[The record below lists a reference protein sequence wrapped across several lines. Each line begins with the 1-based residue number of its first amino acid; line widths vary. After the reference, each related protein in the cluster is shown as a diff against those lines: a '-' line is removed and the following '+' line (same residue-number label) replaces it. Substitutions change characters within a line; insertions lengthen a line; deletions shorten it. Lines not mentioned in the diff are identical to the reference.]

1 MTNQLLVNVPV
12 VQVLQCERQAS
23 DSDSGPTADC
33 QSVSASQAAGRDAG
47 DTLSTFTHAHTH
59 TPFLTLFHVCELK
72 GQLTPKSDDFMIS
85 FYIIFVFC
93 FVVLL
98 FFPLSQTSAKV

>member
-33 QSVSASQAAGRDAG
+33 QSVSASQAAGRDAC
-47 DTLSTFTHAHTH
+47 DTLSTFTHTHTH
-59 TPFLTLFHVCELK
+59 THPFSPLYELK
-72 GQLTPKSDDFMIS
+72 GQITPKSDDFMIS
-85 FYIIFVFC
+85 FYIFVFLFC
-93 FVVLL
+93 FLVI
-98 FFPLSQTSAKV
+98 FFSLSRTSAKE